1 MDNNIIGQQIT
12 KFRKA
17 ARITQEELGREV
29 GVSTQAVSRWENG
42 GAPDV
47 TLLPAI
53 ADRLGVT
60 IDALFGREGGE
71 VQDVHDLVKKWMRT
85 MPQDQVFDR
94 LNQLLWDGV
103 SALPSEYM
111 PALMP
116 FPESCYQLNMG
127 GKYSDILTRSVFQT
141 DNGFYFGV
149 VGKDFSFSTL
159 CPRPEAGYEAYL
171 PKQEE
176 ICRFFSL
183 LGRPGCLGILT
194 NMLHKDNRYYSA
206 GLLEKELGLDA
217 ETVSALLGE
226 LKETGLVSEMEVELA
241 EGTTKVYSLSETN
254 CCALLVLQYLARCMA
269 DPHGLY
275 YVNLSFREKPLL

>member
-1 MDNNIIGQQIT
+1 MENNLIGSQIV

-17 ARITQEELGREV
+17 AGMTQEELGRSV
-29 GVSTQAVSRWENG
+29 GVSTQAVSRWECG
-42 GAPDV
+42 GTPDV

-60 IDALFGREGGE
+60 VDALFGRETAE
-71 VQDVHDLVKKWMRT
+71 KLDLHEAVQKWIRSLPQEQIFDQLNRLVWSGIT
-85 MPQDQVFDR
+85 AV
-94 LNQLLWDGV
+94 
-103 SALPSEYM
+103 PSGYL

-127 GKYSDILTRSVFQT
+127 GKYSNLLTRSVLQL

-171 PKQEE
+171 ASDDT
-176 ICRFFSL
+176 IRSL
-183 LGRPGCLGILT
+183 LALLGQPGCLEIMT
-194 NMLHKDNRYYSA
+194 NMLHKDTRYYSA
-206 GLLEKELGLDA
+206 ALLAKELSIEK
-217 ETVSALLGE
+217 ETVSELLGR
-226 LKETGLVSEMEVELA
+226 LKETGLISEMEVELA
-241 EGTTKVYSLSETN
+241 EGTERVYAFSETN
-254 CCALLVLQYLARCMA
+254 GCALLIFLYLARCME